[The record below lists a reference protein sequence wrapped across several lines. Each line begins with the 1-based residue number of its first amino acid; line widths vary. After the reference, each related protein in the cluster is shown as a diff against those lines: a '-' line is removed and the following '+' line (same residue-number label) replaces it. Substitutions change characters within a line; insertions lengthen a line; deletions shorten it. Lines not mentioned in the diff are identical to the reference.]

1 MKEFDSIKNSPDF
14 YSLSMIRDLCF
25 HEQEVRFT
33 IHQLEEIIQSEKL
46 KFLGFS
52 IPQHLKYL
60 YKKSFTEDEKQIN
73 LKNWER
79 LEKTNK
85 HIFGGMYQFWVQK
98 I

>member
-1 MKEFDSIKNSPDF
+1 
-14 YSLSMIRDLCF
+14 MIRDLCF
-25 HEQEVRFT
+25 HEKEVRFT
-33 IHQLEEIIQSEKL
+33 INQLEEIFQSEKL

-60 YKKSFTEDEKQIN
+60 YKKSFSEDEKQIN

-85 HIFGGMYQFWVQK
+85 HIFGGMYQFWIQK